1 MIKRNG
7 PYCNNETDVN
17 ICKACL
23 DGGRETDIQAW
34 RKISSFFIKCPEG
47 NRSKQQCKRN
57 YKKHFPDIIID
68 VQEHPLSPN
77 IYYTYTSEF
86 ANEKQLNVA
95 FVGNIYKNKGSH
107 ILYKLKMEIERRKLP
122 FCIKVIG
129 LTDRHKRRF
138 VSPSGHFVVTGPY
151 DNREF
156 SNLLA
161 THKIAIVI
169 TSSICPE
176 TFSYTTN
183 EAMFSGY
190 PVIAFDMGAP
200 ARQSKNITGMDFE
213 RSE

>member
-1 MIKRNG
+1 
-7 PYCNNETDVN
+7 
-17 ICKACL
+17 
-23 DGGRETDIQAW
+23 
-34 RKISSFFIKCPEG
+34 
-47 NRSKQQCKRN
+47 
-57 YKKHFPDIIID
+57 
-68 VQEHPLSPN
+68 
-77 IYYTYTSEF
+77 
-86 ANEKQLNVA
+86 
-95 FVGNIYKNKGSH
+95 
-107 ILYKLKMEIERRKLP
+107 MEIERRKLP

-200 ARQSKNITGMDFE
+200 AELIKKYNGGWILKEVSDRSVLQLLQKLLVN
-213 RSE
+213 RSEILEKAGNLSVVCQDKGIF